1 MRLNLNGKQVEFE
14 GKKTILE
21 VARENGVFIPSLCDY
36 PELTPFSGCRL
47 CLVEIKGKKG
57 YLPACSIYS
66 EEGMDIKTDSPQ
78 LKKLR
83 RNILELI
90 LIEHPHACLIC
101 SEKDYCDEYKST
113 IRKVGEPTG
122 CVLCSN
128 NGRCELQDVVKAI
141 GIDKV
146 NFPAVYRNLEVKK
159 SDPFFDRNYN
169 LCILCGRCVRVCHA
183 VRGTSVLTF
192 VSRGPQ
198 EVVGTVLDKSL
209 IETGCQFCGACVD
222 VCPTGA
228 LTERAIKYDRLPD
241 EKMKIICPFCGVGC
255 KIELSLSQGQII
267 GSQPDKDGP
276 VNHGQS
282 CVRGRFAVR
291 DTVYSEQRLT
301 SPMIRKNGSLEK
313 VDWDE
318 ALSFVADKLKSLKGE
333 KTGVVLSAQ
342 STCEDYYCMEKF
354 ASEVLKTNNIVEAAG
369 SDPGCI
375 WQKFASAQGIDP
387 SLNFNLRDI
396 SKAKVIFLNSG
407 DIAVSH
413 PVLWVE
419 IFKSLRKGAQLIVA
433 GPLDSFID
441 SYSAC
446 RLKTKPGAEA
456 YLYHFLGRIL
466 LDREERKNE
475 GSDLNI
481 ETVSKVLE
489 GLDMSQ
495 VENITGID
503 PKDLL
508 KAGELLLE
516 GEPSVIFLGSE
527 IVNSEEM
534 DSLLAGCWNL
544 ALLSRSRMIPL
555 SLFSNQRG
563 IDAVRHIPPE
573 GRPDLKKLLQIISDR
588 EIQALYI
595 NGPIPLPDKIEL
607 PFLIVQDSH
616 WTPIMDK
623 ADAVLPAVTFA
634 ETEGTFVN
642 MEGRI
647 QYFPKSIPPLE
658 ESKPDW
664 WIVSEI
670 SSRLK
675 KDKLNYKKASDI
687 TSELLKSNKAFQKV
701 SYKGMLNGDEF
712 FIVEQGNGGDKN
724 KYIGIFP
731 SNEIKKIKG
740 KDHFHLYV
748 VPTSDNYK
756 NFLLGKEIPGFGL
769 IRNPEWIMINPEKA
783 GKAGF
788 SEGEKVTLI
797 SDSGAFTGRLK
808 YSDYIPEEILVSY
821 YLWFKEGGL
830 VDAANISILEEKTAS
845 GLIPVKIER
854 GN

>member
-21 VARENGVFIPSLCDY
+21 VAHENGVFIPSLCDY
-36 PELTPFSGCRL
+36 PELVPFSGCRL

-66 EEGMDIKTDSPQ
+66 EEGMDIKTDTPQ
-78 LKKLR
+78 LRKLR

-101 SEKDYCDEYKST
+101 SEKESCDEYKST

-183 VRGTSVLTF
+183 IRGASVLTF

-198 EVVGTVLDKSL
+198 EVIGTVLDKSL

-255 KIELSLSQGQII
+255 RIELALSQGQII

-276 VNHGQS
+276 VNHGQA

-291 DTVYSEQRLT
+291 DTVYSELRLT

-313 VDWDE
+313 VTWDE
-318 ALSFVADKLKSLKGE
+318 ALSFVADKLGSLKGE
-333 KTGVVLSAQ
+333 KAGLVLSAQ
-342 STCEDYYCMEKF
+342 STCEDYYSMEKF
-354 ASEVLKTNNIVEAAG
+354 ASEVLKTNNILRAAD
-369 SDPGCI
+369 SDPGFI
-375 WQKFASAQGIDP
+375 WKRFASAQVIDP

-396 SKAKVIFLNSG
+396 SNAKVIFLNSG

-419 IFKSLRKGAQLIVA
+419 IFKSVKKGAQLIVA

-441 SYSAC
+441 RYAAC
-446 RLKTKPGAEA
+446 RLKTKPGSEA
-456 YLYHFLGRIL
+456 YLYHFLSRVL
-466 LDREERKNE
+466 VDREGGKNE
-475 GSDLNI
+475 GSVLNY
-481 ETVSKVLE
+481 EMLSKSLRD
-489 GLDMSQ
+489 LDMSQ
-495 VENITGID
+495 VEDITGID
-503 PKDLL
+503 QKDLL

-516 GEPSVIFLGSE
+516 REPSVIFLGSE
-527 IVNSEEM
+527 ILNNDAI

-544 ALLSRSRMIPL
+544 ALLSKSQMIPL
-555 SLFSNQRG
+555 SLLSNQRG
-563 IDAVRHIPPE
+563 IDAVRHNPLE
-573 GRPDLKKLLQIISDR
+573 DRPDLRKFLQSISEG
-588 EIQALYI
+588 EIRALYV
-595 NGPIPLPDKIEL
+595 NGPFSLPDKMKL

-616 WTPIMDK
+616 WTPITDK
-623 ADAVLPAVTFA
+623 ADAILPAVTFA

-647 QYFPKSIPPLE
+647 QHFSRSIPPLG

-670 SSRLK
+670 SSKMK
-675 KDKLNYKKASDI
+675 KEKFNYKKTSDI
-687 TSELLKSNKAFQKV
+687 TSELLKKNKAFQKV
-701 SYKGMLNGDEF
+701 RYEEMLNGDEF
-712 FIVEQGNGGDKN
+712 FIEEQGNGEGKN
-724 KYIGIFP
+724 KYIEVFP
-731 SNEIKKIKG
+731 SLKKKTLKG

-748 VPTSDNYK
+748 VPTSDRYK
-756 NFLLGKEIPGFGL
+756 NFLLGKEIPGFSL

-783 GKAGF
+783 EKVGF
-788 SEGEKVTLI
+788 SDGEKVLLV
-797 SDSGAFTGRLK
+797 SNSGDFTGRLK
-808 YSDYIPEEILVSY
+808 YCDDIPEEILVSY
-821 YLWFKEGGL
+821 NLWFKEGGSA
-830 VDAANISILEEKTAS
+830 DADNISILEEKTAS